1 MKKIIYHSI
10 IGGGG
15 TTQKGGR
22 LCKLLASDNSER
34 RSEA

>member
-10 IGGGG
+10 IGGG

-22 LCKLLASDNSER
+22 LCKLLVSENSER